1 MFPYLLRRHL
11 LLRLALQSRLPQI
24 PRRSLAGFDPR
35 STGISACI
43 LVSSKLIAERLA
55 FHRGFRNCL
64 RVGIG
69 QASTRRKD
77 GSNSISES
85 DLFLKKEPPSTRA
98 QTTPLANG
106 FKKTHARRHGNI
118 QAIHTS
124 LHGDIGKVV
133 TTVSS
138 KPSYPTTFRSNN
150 KTKSPLQV

>member
-1 MFPYLLRRHL
+1 MLPSLLRRHL
-11 LLRLALQSRLPQI
+11 LLRLALQSRLHQI

-35 STGISACI
+35 STRVSTRI
-43 LVSSKLIAERLA
+43 LVSSKLITERLA

-64 RVGIG
+64 RVGIS
-69 QASTRRKD
+69 QASTRRKE
-77 GSNSISES
+77 GSNSISGS
-85 DLFLKKEPPSTRA
+85 DLFLKKQPPSTRA
-98 QTTPLANG
+98 QTTPLANS

-124 LHGDIGKVV
+124 LHRNIGKVV

>member
-1 MFPYLLRRHL
+1 MLPYLLCRHL

-35 STGISACI
+35 STRVSACI

-55 FHRGFRNCL
+55 FHRGFRHSL

-69 QASTRRKD
+69 QASARRKD
-77 GSNSISES
+77 GRNSIGGS
-85 DLFLKKEPPSTRA
+85 DLFLKKKSPSTRA

-118 QAIHTS
+118 QTIHAS

-150 KTKSPLQV
+150 KSERSL

>member
-1 MFPYLLRRHL
+1 MLPSLLRRHL

-24 PRRSLAGFDPR
+24 LRRSLAGFDPR

-43 LVSSKLIAERLA
+43 LVSSKLITERLA

-64 RVGIG
+64 RVGVG
-69 QASTRRKD
+69 QASTTRKD
-77 GSNSISES
+77 GRNSIGGS
-85 DLFLKKEPPSTRA
+85 DPLLKKQPPSIRTRR
-98 QTTPLANG
+98 TTLANG

-124 LHGDIGKVV
+124 QHGDIGKVV

-138 KPSYPTTFRSNN
+138 KPSYPATFRSNN
-150 KTKSPLQV
+150 KSERPLQV